1 MALLPDSKEILNE
14 MLRVQQVLRKT
25 SPNHALAEADRKT
38 VEASLD
44 RVERAVAM
52 MRKEVR

>member
-1 MALLPDSKEILNE
+1 MALLPDSKEVLNE

-25 SPNHALAEADRKT
+25 APNHALAEADRKT
-38 VEASLD
+38 VEVSLE